1 MLKKVVIFKTAT
13 GEFCVI
19 NVPENYRRSDVRP
32 RTDEPGTYPRFFPD
46 HGSALAERTLDTAG
60 RRSLSTKRIERDG
73 IKRR

>member
-19 NVPENYRRSDVRP
+19 NVPENYRRSHVRP

-46 HGSALAERTLDTAG
+46 HESALAEAHARHGRTALVIDETH
-60 RRSLSTKRIERDG
+60 
-73 IKRR
+73 